1 MSGSS
6 YFFFFNNVVLNFLC
20 LKNNIRNSNFYG
32 NKMSWSIFFFHFIY
46 HWFCS
51 MITAPSVAGLN
62 IKIIF
67 RIIFW
72 IIFVIIYM
80 RPIFLIIRLFFEKP
94 VMSKE
99 CIMHTHPRGK
109 ISISHPKFIFQ
120 KKCNTFGQYFQGQ
133 FQEKMPACCLECF
146 RKPDQ
151 FSHLDPK
158 FSCPCIWNS
167 VFYAVG
173 WPRYFLRFQ
182 QRLMLNHPSDWI
194 GQRTPP
200 KYYKYN

>member
-1 MSGSS
+1 MYLEISGSS

-67 RIIFW
+67 RIIFR
-72 IIFVIIYM
+72 IILVIIYM
-80 RPIFLIIRLFFEKP
+80 RPIFLIVRLFFEKP

-120 KKCNTFGQYFQGQ
+120 KNVIPLVNIFKDSFKRKC
-133 FQEKMPACCLECF
+133 L
-146 RKPDQ
+146 R
-151 FSHLDPK
+151 
-158 FSCPCIWNS
+158 
-167 VFYAVG
+167 AV
-173 WPRYFLRFQ
+173 
-182 QRLMLNHPSDWI
+182 
-194 GQRTPP
+194 
-200 KYYKYN
+200 